1 VPSTEGAGVT
11 FAEPWLRVL
20 GTVSVGATGDVAIS
34 PRLRRLLA
42 CLLVDAGS
50 VVPVDRLADIL
61 WGDAPP
67 LNIENAVQSLVSRL
81 RTTLRVAGAG
91 DATEVVLTRSP
102 GYVLS
107 TPTDAVDAGRFAR
120 LAQAARDAPP
130 EHAVALLDHALELWR
145 GPAYAEF
152 ASEPFARAEA
162 ARLEELHATAR
173 SDRAEALIT
182 LGRHDDAVTAL
193 EALTT
198 AHPLHER
205 PHALLMRALHHSG
218 RTPDAL
224 AVFRRLR
231 ATLDEELGIEP
242 SPDLQRLHTQLLRRD
257 VALDLPAAVVPATPP
272 AARGVAGRTPRRSR
286 APAVPAG
293 NLPAALT
300 GLIGRDEALTAIVDL
315 LAASRIVT
323 LTGPGGV
330 GKTSLALAVARQVAT
345 TLRDGG
351 WVFEL
356 ASIRRADEVV
366 DLLTTTLDIPQ
377 QEAASPLERL
387 ITVLRPMQALLL
399 LDNCEH
405 LLEDTATLVT
415 AVVQACPDITVLAT
429 SREPLR
435 IIGEHVWPVP
445 ALAVDAGERTS
456 GAGTSPAARLFAE
469 RARAAAPAFTVTP
482 DNAAAIDDLCRRL
495 DGLPLAI
502 ELAAMRMPAMTV
514 AEMVERLPAR
524 LLLLRSNSRLVQERH
539 RTLRAVVDW
548 SYDTLD
554 DDEQRLFET
563 VAVFAGSFTA
573 AAAEQVAQH
582 AGLDPAATFD
592 VLARLVDKSLI
603 IARTGAPATRY
614 RLLETLRDYG
624 LRRLEERGALAQAR
638 AAHAIHWVRFT
649 EQMSARVFTHD
660 QNEAVDAIARELAE
674 LRSAHAWAL
683 DHDVDLALRMMPALI
698 GYALL
703 RMPAEL
709 TAWAQRTLAVA
720 ERHGLRTPEV
730 AATHVLIAAGARV
743 SGSLPAAHQ
752 HIEAALRYTV
762 EAAPFAHLHALSL
775 LSDVSLF
782 EGRLADVHEIEQR
795 SRDLPASADQRW
807 ATSQFR
813 LNHALAHAYAGD
825 TEAALAVADAMRAA
839 VHDDDAPVFAA
850 YPSYAAGEALME
862 RDPARASEAIEHA
875 LSLTRDGRDRLALG
889 VTLVSA
895 ASLRLRLD
903 DPAGA
908 LELFREV
915 VAHWRQQGLR
925 MLLWTTLRNVVALLS
940 SMDATV
946 DAAVLLGV
954 VTSRD
959 SAAPLYGADRE
970 RLDTVATVLRTR
982 LGEHDFTRHRD
993 SGARMTD
1000 DEAMRFV
1007 AGALARADA

>member
-1 VPSTEGAGVT
+1 MT

-20 GTVSVGATGDVAIS
+20 GTVSVGATDDVAIS

-91 DATEVVLTRSP
+91 TEVVLTRSP

-107 TPTDAVDAGRFAR
+107 IPPDAVDAGRFGR
-120 LAQAARDAPP
+120 LAQDARAAPP
-130 EHAVALLDHALELWR
+130 DRAVALLDRALELWR

-152 ASEPFARAEA
+152 AGEPFARAEA
-162 ARLEELHATAR
+162 TRLEELHATAR
-173 SDRAEALIT
+173 GDRAEALMS

-193 EALTT
+193 EALTS

-224 AVFRRLR
+224 AAFRTLR

-242 SPDLQRLHTQLLRRD
+242 SSDLQRLHTQLLRGE
-257 VALDLPAAVVPATPP
+257 VALDTRAPAAAATPP
-272 AARGVAGRTPRRSR
+272 GPRAIAERTPRRSR
-286 APAVPAG
+286 APAAVPVG

-300 GLIGRDEALTAIVDL
+300 NLIGRDEALTAIADL

-330 GKTSLALAVARQVAT
+330 GKTSLALAVARRVAT

-356 ASIRRADEVV
+356 ASIRRADEVA

-387 ITVLRPMQALLL
+387 LTVLRPMQALLL

-435 IIGEHVWPVP
+435 IIGEHVLPVP
-445 ALAVDAGERTS
+445 ALAVDTGERTS
-456 GAGTSPAARLFAE
+456 EAGTSPAARLFAE
-469 RARAAAPAFTVTP
+469 RARAAAPSFTVSP

-514 AEMVERLPAR
+514 AEMLERLPAR

-554 DDEQRLFET
+554 HDEQRLFET
-563 VAVFAGSFTA
+563 VAVFAGGFTA

-582 AGLDPAATFD
+582 AGLDPASTFD
-592 VLARLVDKSLI
+592 VLARLVDKSLV
-603 IARTGAPATRY
+603 IARTGAPTTRY
-614 RLLETLRDYG
+614 RLLETLRDDG
-624 LRRLEERGALAQAR
+624 LRRLEERGALEQAR
-638 AAHAIHWVRFT
+638 GAHAIHWVRFA
-649 EQMSARVFTHD
+649 EEMSARVFTHD
-660 QNEAVDAIARELAE
+660 QNDAVDAIAREMAE

-683 DHDVDLALRMMPALI
+683 DHDLGLALRMMPALI
-698 GYALL
+698 GYAEL

-709 TAWAQRTLAVA
+709 STWAQRTLAVA
-720 ERHGLRTPEV
+720 EPHGVRTPEV

-762 EAAPFAHLHALSL
+762 EEAPFAHLHALSL

-807 ATSQFR
+807 TTSQLR

-825 TEAALAVADAMRAA
+825 TDAALTVADAMRAA

-850 YPSYAAGEALME
+850 YPSYATGEALME
-862 RDPARASEAIEHA
+862 HDPARASEAIEHA

-903 DPAGA
+903 DPKGA

-915 VAHWRQQGLR
+915 VVHWRQQGLR

-940 SMDATV
+940 RMDATV

-959 SAAPLYGADRE
+959 TAAPLYGADRE
-970 RLDTVATVLRTR
+970 RLDTVATALRAR
-982 LGEHDFTRHRD
+982 LGDGDFTRHRD